1 MFAVGLQGS
10 LVPQSFTIGSVLT
23 NLAIKSIPAIVK
35 QIFFKRYHC
44 EDELRKVLIRASKF
58 LSLVLRHSPETIGVS
73 MDANGWVDVDELIE
87 KARLEGHTLT
97 LEDLHAIVA
106 TNEKRRFS
114 LSEDGDRIRANQ
126 GHSVNVD
133 VELEQRRPPEFLFH
147 GTAVK
152 NVESI
157 RSKGLVK
164 GSRLH
169 VHLSSNRETALKVG
183 ERHGSPIV
191 LTVLAGDM
199 ASNGHAFF
207 LSENN
212 VWLVDHVPPEFIQ

>member
-1 MFAVGLQGS
+1 
-10 LVPQSFTIGSVLT
+10 
-23 NLAIKSIPAIVK
+23 
-35 QIFFKRYHC
+35 
-44 EDELRKVLIRASKF
+44 
-58 LSLVLRHSPETIGVS
+58 
-73 MDANGWVDVDELIE
+73 MDANGWVDVDELIK
-87 KARLEGHTLT
+87 KAKLKGHTLT
-97 LEDLHAIVA
+97 LEDLHEIVA

-114 LSEDGDRIRANQ
+114 LSDDGDRIRANQ

-147 GTAVK
+147 ATAVK

-183 ERHGSPIV
+183 QRHGSPIV
-191 LTVLAGDM
+191 LTVLAGGM
-199 ASNGHAFF
+199 ASNGYAFF

-212 VWLVDHVPPEFIQ
+212 VWLVDHVPPEFIQWHDLEGYIESIA